1 VSGPVIQFEKVTKT
15 YTLCQHIAG
24 GIKTFLFHLP
34 AAVRQLRD
42 NKFTAL
48 DEVSFEVAR
57 GEALGVI
64 GPNGAGKST
73 TLALIARVLRPNAG
87 RITVRGRV
95 LPLLELGA
103 GFHPEL
109 TGRENIILNGVLM
122 GLLRREVY
130 AKLDQIIEFSELGEF
145 IDQPVRTYSN
155 GMLGRL
161 GFSVVA
167 HLDPEVLLVDEVLTV
182 GDAAFQAK
190 CMRRMQEFR
199 RRGVTMVFV
208 SHDMHAVRVICERA
222 LWLDHGRVRM
232 LGDSRTVT
240 ASYESALAGGR
251 VGGEVP
257 ADGEA

>member
-1 VSGPVIQFEKVTKT
+1 MAADQPAGVVDFRLAEAFPGGPIRPGDVATGHGLRGGDAGGGHVDSPEVGREVRGGHVSEPVIQFEKVTKT

-34 AAVRQLRD
+34 AAVRQLRN

-73 TLALIARVLRPNAG
+73 TLALIARVLQPNAG
-87 RITVRGRV
+87 SITVRGRV

-182 GDAAFQAK
+182 GDA
-190 CMRRMQEFR
+190 
-199 RRGVTMVFV
+199 
-208 SHDMHAVRVICERA
+208 
-222 LWLDHGRVRM
+222 
-232 LGDSRTVT
+232 
-240 ASYESALAGGR
+240 
-251 VGGEVP
+251 
-257 ADGEA
+257 